1 MAIFTK
7 DQPQSRPVV
16 GRIEPPAGTGVSVVG
31 PKMIFEGKISGTENV
46 VIDGVVKGSIDLD
59 SDVRISSAARVEA
72 TVHARNVSIE
82 GTLIGDV
89 SADEKVDLV
98 STANV
103 DGNIRAPKI
112 VVAEGARF
120 HGAVDMNQKAQN
132 KGK

>member
-16 GRIEPPAGTGVSVVG
+16 GRIETSSGSGVSVVG

-46 VIDGVVKGSIDLD
+46 VIEGTVKGSIDLD
-59 SDVRISSAARVEA
+59 SDVRISSSARVEA
-72 TVHARNVSIE
+72 TVHARNVTIE
-82 GTLIGDV
+82 GTVVGDV
-89 SADEKVDLV
+89 SGDEKVELIN
-98 STANV
+98 TANV
-103 DGNIRAPKI
+103 DGNIHAPKI

-120 HGAVDMNQKAQN
+120 HGAVDMNQKTSN